1 MNLLKTCWGCSPKCT
16 WQLTYPEGLIKI
28 YQSELELSRVEVVIS
43 KRWRLLINVYTC
55 TAIFL
60 YSYLTMGHFFVI
72 TRNFKFKKKFLVTT
86 MIILNKFNVLSIYY
100 SIITYWQYHR
110 LSLLMQTEALQNECV
125 KRMHDNDKLNLKVM
139 IKIFDNI
146 SLYLLIFSEDGLAIK
161 VVFRSFTFQNSNPS
175 VN

>member
-1 MNLLKTCWGCSPKCT
+1 
-16 WQLTYPEGLIKI
+16 
-28 YQSELELSRVEVVIS
+28 
-43 KRWRLLINVYTC
+43 
-55 TAIFL
+55 
-60 YSYLTMGHFFVI
+60 
-72 TRNFKFKKKFLVTT
+72 
-86 MIILNKFNVLSIYY
+86 
-100 SIITYWQYHR
+100 
-110 LSLLMQTEALQNECV
+110 MQTEALQNECV